1 MGYLGPKTH
10 FKHIFFITFFETS
23 GTNLHGNVVDTDER
37 VDGVHGANMAKKL
50 RPIGANLD
58 TLSNYRRTFK
68 FCGYV
73 HNQ

>member
-1 MGYLGPKTH
+1 M
-10 FKHIFFITFFETS
+10 
-23 GTNLHGNVVDTDER
+23 VDTDER

-50 RPIGANLD
+50 RYIGANLD

-68 FCGYV
+68 ICGYV